1 MKTSKSSLA
10 RLRLLSQRLLVSPM
24 ATPAEVVRWML
35 AMQAQDLQGALYSV
49 GMRMQR
55 PALSKVRAA
64 LDAGEIVRSWPMRG
78 TLHLCP
84 AEDLAWML
92 SLAAP
97 RVIASLKTRHREL
110 EISAADVAQST
121 ELALAAA
128 GTALSREELLSALSA
143 GGQAVAQQRGVHLL
157 GLLCMQGHLV
167 QGPMQGTKQL
177 FIASEQW
184 ITGSRELEREE
195 ALAEYVRR
203 YFRSHGPAT
212 IKDFC
217 WWTKLTL
224 QDARLGLAAVRHELA
239 ALDVEGEEYFLA
251 AEVLDLPA
259 ASARSLLL
267 LSGFDEFL
275 LGYGDRSAAL
285 SAEHA
290 TRIVPGNNGMFMP
303 TIIYGGRVVGT
314 WRKPPSA
321 KGGIELVPFEPLSPA
336 VQRSAEL
343 AVGRYQLFL
352 KR

>member
-1 MKTSKSSLA
+1 MG
-10 RLRLLSQRLLVSPM
+10 
-24 ATPAEVVRWML
+24 TPAEVVSWML
-35 AMQAQDLQGALYSV
+35 AMQAQDLPGALYSV
-49 GMRMQR
+49 GLRMQR

-64 LDAGEIVRSWPMRG
+64 LDSGEVVRSWPMRG

-84 AEDLAWML
+84 AEDLGWML

-110 EISAADVAQST
+110 EISAADVAKAA
-121 ELALAAA
+121 ELTLVAA
-128 GTALSREELLSALSA
+128 GVPVSREELLTVLSA

-167 QGPMQGTKQL
+167 QGPVRGTKQL
-177 FIASEQW
+177 FVASEQW
-184 ITGSRELEREE
+184 ITHPRELERGE

-203 YFRSHGPAT
+203 YFRAHGPAT

-224 QDARLGLAAVRHELA
+224 QDARLGLAAVRQELA
-239 ALDVEGEEYFLA
+239 VLEVEGEEYFLA
-251 AEVLDLPA
+251 PEVLELPP

-267 LSGFDEFL
+267 LPGFDEFL
-275 LGYGDRSAAL
+275 LGYADRSAAL
-285 SAEHA
+285 AAEHA
-290 TRIVPGNNGMFMP
+290 VRIVPGNNGMFMP
-303 TIIYGGRVVGT
+303 TIVYGGRVVGT
-314 WRKPPSA
+314 WRKPQST
-321 KGGIELVPFEPLSPA
+321 KGEVELVPFEPLSPA

-343 AVGRYQLFL
+343 AAGRYQLFM

>member
-1 MKTSKSSLA
+1 
-10 RLRLLSQRLLVSPM
+10 
-24 ATPAEVVRWML
+24 
-35 AMQAQDLQGALYSV
+35 
-49 GMRMQR
+49 
-55 PALSKVRAA
+55 
-64 LDAGEIVRSWPMRG
+64 
-78 TLHLCP
+78 
-84 AEDLAWML
+84 ML